1 MGLTV
6 RGSGA
11 ACGVLRVACCQGNVR
26 RDEREGSTAM
36 RNTSGG
42 GDKLVM
48 ETGIALH

>member
-1 MGLTV
+1 V
-6 RGSGA
+6 RRA
-11 ACGVLRVACCQGNVR
+11 ACGVRHVACCQQNVR
-26 RDEREGSTAM
+26 RDEREESTAL